1 MLFFPR
7 IAWNHWTNIMLGVI
21 TCHNHH
27 LQCAEGMK
35 QNIAKTQ
42 QGLTS
47 CNHTKLQVWTISED
61 QGKLSKKTEDGTQ
74 TLVLCGHVFFFSKI
88 PFGSIYCFRECHVFL
103 PMASILNFIIFT
115 VSEVWKS
122 SSKGRSS
129 QVAVSQTGVH
139 LSICSLWSS
148 EVVKRVR
155 HNLPNQSKLLEG
167 EHAKRFMKP
176 LSSPGSW
183 GMICQSSKLH
193 ICHWFFEFCHPK
205 FLWHPFSYETTLQQ
219 STYILNDLSWW
230 KL

>member
-1 MLFFPR
+1 M
-7 IAWNHWTNIMLGVI
+7 NNIGR
-21 TCHNHH
+21 
-27 LQCAEGMK
+27 
-35 QNIAKTQ
+35 
-42 QGLTS
+42 S
-47 CNHTKLQVWTISED
+47 R
-61 QGKLSKKTEDGTQ
+61 Q
-74 TLVLCGHVFFFSKI
+74 TLQKNRRWNPNIGALWSCFFLFQDPLRFHLLFSGVSCI
-88 PFGSIYCFRECHVFL
+88 SSH
-103 PMASILNFIIFT
+103 ASILNFIIFT

>member
-1 MLFFPR
+1 MSDPSPSICWR
-7 IAWNHWTNIMLGVI
+7 Y
-21 TCHNHH
+21 
-27 LQCAEGMK
+27 EGK
-35 QNIAKTQ
+35 HSKTQ

-47 CNHTKLQVWTISED
+47 CNPPSCKYEQYRKIQVNSRKNRRWNPNI
-61 QGKLSKKTEDGTQ
+61 GAF
-74 TLVLCGHVFFFSKI
+74 CGHVFFLFQD
-88 PFGSIYCFRECHVFL
+88 PFDLVPFFCFRECHVFL
-103 PMASILNFIIFT
+103 PMPRFSILL
-115 VSEVWKS
+115 SLQYLRCLRS

-139 LSICSLWSS
+139 LSICDLWSS

-155 HNLPNQSKLLEG
+155 HNLPNQSKLLEA

-176 LSSPGSW
+176 LSSPGAW

-193 ICHWFFEFCHPK
+193 ICHWFFEFCHQK
-205 FLWHPFSYETTLQQ
+205 FLWHPFSHETTLQQ